1 MTPEEI
7 LELSE
12 LRSLPVRLDFSNAQ
26 VDAEN
31 GIIRDVVMAE
41 EGEAKGH
48 AIHLDAEFIESLVSF
63 DKANFSKNGVKTRFD
78 HPRSS
83 AMGSQLGR
91 MKNVRKREG
100 KGKMQAI
107 ADLHLLQAAKIS
119 PTHGDMFSWVISMA
133 EEDPEFI
140 MSSIVFK
147 PAGYFQRKP
156 NGNKKKIWQYDEDGN
171 WLRFDEK
178 LGKVFVVFGEH
189 YYTDL
194 VDDGA
199 ATSNMFRKE
208 TNPAPADNPKK
219 LLAMSLLELM
229 FGKNKPAEEVA
240 LSTEQIQELRDKMA
254 LAEKAADDA
263 QNSLTALTKKVT
275 DLEASL
281 KGKETEL
288 TAAQARVTDLEAKAA
303 DVHTKG
309 LKQEDKKDDDDEA
322 SFLNDPVTAQAR
334 KAFEAMQKTK
344 AKTAA

>member
-7 LELSE
+7 LQITE

-26 VDAEN
+26 VDAES

-48 AIHLDAEFIESLVSF
+48 DIHLDSEFIESLVAF

-100 KGKMQAI
+100 KGKLQAI

-119 PTHGDMFSWVISMA
+119 PTHGDMFSWVLSMA

-140 MSSIVFK
+140 MSSIVFR

-156 NGNKKKIWQYDEDGN
+156 NGHKKKIWDYDEDGN

-178 LGKVFVVFGEH
+178 LGKVFVAFGEH

-208 TNPAPADNPKK
+208 TNPASADNPKK
-219 LLAMSLLELM
+219 THTMNFRELF
-229 FGKNKPAEEVA
+229 FGTEKTTEEVV
-240 LSTEQIQELRDKMA
+240 LSAEQIQELREKMSKV
-254 LAEKAADDA
+254 E
-263 QNSLTALTKKVT
+263 TALSTAQKSIA
-275 DLEASL
+275 DLQAAAETQKAEL
-281 KGKETEL
+281 AKKETEL
-288 TAAQARVTDLEAKAA
+288 EAAQKRVTELEALAADTHQKGARKTEEQDEKEPAYLSDPATAA
-303 DVHTKG
+303 
-309 LKQEDKKDDDDEA
+309 
-322 SFLNDPVTAQAR
+322 AR
-334 KAFEAMQKTK
+334 KSFEAMQKNKK
-344 AKTAA
+344 AA